1 MPSGPLLP
9 ENSYELWCIFTYGNC
24 YQTQAAVIVYRSA
37 VYTMDRANPL
47 NLISE
52 LPLSAILTFL
62 HLGLRQSL
70 SDAIRTVVRRGAI

>member
-1 MPSGPLLP
+1 M
-9 ENSYELWCIFTYGNC
+9 
-24 YQTQAAVIVYRSA
+24 QAAVIIYRCA
-37 VYTMDRANPL
+37 VYMMDHANPL

-70 SDAIRTVVRRGAI
+70 SDAIRTGIHRGAI